1 MKRIAGTI
9 GILLILT
16 VFLSFTDG
24 GYTGAQQVSSL
35 LTEEEVDSLLLMRE
49 EEKLARDVYTVL
61 YQKWGLRIFS
71 NIATSEQRHM
81 DSVKVLLDRYGIQDP
96 VKDNQTGKF
105 TSPELAKLYDELVE
119 RGAKSLLDALIVGAN
134 IEELDIKD
142 LIESSSKTDK
152 ADIKMV
158 YDNLKRGSEN
168 HLEAFIRQIT
178 LRGGSY
184 TSKYI
189 TE

>member
-16 VFLSFTDG
+16 VFLSFTG
-24 GYTGAQQVSSL
+24 RGYTGAQQVSSL
-35 LTEEEVDSLLLMRE
+35 LTEEEIDTLLLMRE

-119 RGAKSLLDALIVGAN
+119 RGTKSLLDALIVGAN

-142 LIESSSKTDK
+142 LIESSSRTDK

-158 YDNLKRGSEN
+158 YDNLNRGSEN

-178 LRGGSY
+178 LHGGSY